1 MILHYIVYAHC
12 LIILKEKVLKNM
24 TNALPNQISCMEYD
38 SDFTHQNQL
47 YLFSFPFSASL
58 EHHVAFKATFSPS
71 TLQPPT
77 TGPYKFDRVIFND
90 RNAYD
95 PVLGVFT
102 APYSGVYMFTFQI
115 FTHTAERP
123 VIDIKVNGNI
133 AARMILDSTHEAVQ
147 SDSTAL
153 TVKLSHG
160 DRVWVEAGDHSALD
174 LYGPNHTFF
183 SGALLYL
190 SLIHI

>member
-1 MILHYIVYAHC
+1 MIATSPIKINC
-12 LIILKEKVLKNM
+12 L
-24 TNALPNQISCMEYD
+24 C
-38 SDFTHQNQL
+38 
-47 YLFSFPFSASL
+47 FPFLFQHHWSTMWRSKPPSL
-58 EHHVAFKATFSPS
+58 LPPS
-71 TLQPPT
+71 SHPQQDSTDLT
-77 TGPYKFDRVIFND
+77 VIFND
-90 RNAYD
+90 RNACD

-183 SGALLYL
+183 SGALLYTA
-190 SLIHI
+190 